1 MTLKKSYK
9 NPKQKIYSSLDLFF
23 RHFKMKKHLSET
35 PLIEWNY
42 LTPRSIILVARI
54 DVNADILFLSLKS
67 GDFLI
72 SLSNH
77 EF

>member
-1 MTLKKSYK
+1 
-9 NPKQKIYSSLDLFF
+9 
-23 RHFKMKKHLSET
+23 MKKHLSGT

-67 GDFLI
+67 SDFLI